1 MRLTIFVL
9 ASILFVAAFA
19 CAQKPAPAAIAAPD
33 IAPAQVERVSRED
46 LLELQNAE
54 LRLKLVQQA
63 IAQKY
68 RIGPNEG
75 LQADGVI
82 VRAPKSPAPPA
93 K

>member
-1 MRLTIFVL
+1 MRFIVALIATLLMF
-9 ASILFVAAFA
+9 AAFA
-19 CAQKPAPAAIAAPD
+19 CAQKPTPAASASAPE
-33 IAPAQVERVSRED
+33 APPQVERVSRED

-68 RIGPNEG
+68 RLGPNEG
-75 LQADGVI
+75 MQADGVI